1 MEQMVMKARFLALLG
16 VVGLLIAS
24 VSAFGWGL
32 YKNGMLVY
40 GMAVGGSSPIDLI
53 MIADYF
59 LIAVTLLILAASL
72 Y

>member
-53 MIADYF
+53 MIAD
-59 LIAVTLLILAASL
+59 
-72 Y
+72 